1 MIVEKS
7 TTAAERPVSGER
19 RTVIRLE
26 RRSEMF
32 PGWGVRL

>member
-1 MIVEKS
+1 MIEKS
-7 TTAAERPVSGER
+7 TTSPERPLSPER

-32 PGWGVRL
+32 PGWGVRF